1 MKKLALLTLS
11 ALLAMC
17 LNAQNIK
24 VLKFEK
30 LEKDMTANTHGTQKL
45 DQNGEKAALIKIQ
58 APEGGFTFDGGS
70 LGIVASEDH
79 DGEIWLYVPRRSKKL
94 TIRHR
99 NYGSLREYYY
109 PVTIDGA
116 RTYEMYLDI
125 GIGRYVTINSQMANS
140 TIYIDGE
147 NVGQSPINH
156 KYLNYGRHTVR
167 ALKDRFEGE
176 TSFIIT
182 TDDDASLRLVNVEQR
197 DMSDHFGDVTINVDN
212 RAEIWFEGKNVGNG
226 TWQTQ
231 LREGSYV
238 VETRKAD
245 CDPEKTSFTVVA
257 QKQNTV
263 QAAQPTP
270 HTGRL
275 SLYTRPRNAVAT
287 INGDTPID
295 LTESHTLPVGTYQI
309 NLTRKG
315 YVAKSGL
322 EYIVRH
328 NQTTRD
334 TISMERVKY
343 IKPMAFYFGA
353 GYSIRSLGGVTGL
366 LGVTYKKFDL
376 QASYTFGFGK
386 SEEVPWYS
394 VDGTDTYLSTMTY
407 KRSTLAFK
415 LGYQVE
421 LTDRI
426 GITPQVGYE
435 IERLSGTVAD
445 GTNSYGD
452 GAIANCLS
460 VGAKLLFAPMERIYL
475 FANPAY
481 SIGISKD
488 KNFERI
494 ADNSDISAGGFMVTI
509 GAIFNFNL

>member
-1 MKKLALLTLS
+1 
-11 ALLAMC
+11 
-17 LNAQNIK
+17 
-24 VLKFEK
+24 
-30 LEKDMTANTHGTQKL
+30 
-45 DQNGEKAALIKIQ
+45 
-58 APEGGFTFDGGS
+58 
-70 LGIVASEDH
+70 
-79 DGEIWLYVPRRSKKL
+79 
-94 TIRHR
+94 
-99 NYGSLREYYY
+99 
-109 PVTIDGA
+109 
-116 RTYEMYLDI
+116 
-125 GIGRYVTINSQMANS
+125 
-140 TIYIDGE
+140 
-147 NVGQSPINH
+147 
-156 KYLNYGRHTVR
+156 
-167 ALKDRFEGE
+167 
-176 TSFIIT
+176 
-182 TDDDASLRLVNVEQR
+182 
-197 DMSDHFGDVTINVDN
+197 
-212 RAEIWFEGKNVGNG
+212 
-226 TWQTQ
+226 
-231 LREGSYV
+231 
-238 VETRKAD
+238 
-245 CDPEKTSFTVVA
+245 
-257 QKQNTV
+257 
-263 QAAQPTP
+263 
-270 HTGRL
+270 
-275 SLYTRPRNAVAT
+275 VAT

-452 GAIANCLS
+452 GAIANCVS

-509 GAIFNFNL
+509 GAIFNFNF

>member
-1 MKKLALLTLS
+1 MKKLFLLTLS
-11 ALLAMC
+11 ALLAVS

-24 VLKFEK
+24 VLKFER

-58 APEGGFTFDGGS
+58 APERGFTFDGGS
-70 LGIVASEDH
+70 LGIVASEEH

-94 TIRHR
+94 TIRHKD
-99 NYGSLREYYY
+99 YGVLREYYY
-109 PVTIDGA
+109 PVTVDGA

-125 GIGRYVTINSQMANS
+125 GIGRYVTITSEMANS

-147 NVGQSPINH
+147 NIGQSPINH
-156 KYLNYGRHTVR
+156 KYLNYGKHTVR

-176 TSFIIT
+176 TSFMIT
-182 TDDDASLRLVNVEQR
+182 TEDDTSLRLINVEQR
-197 DMSDHFGDVTINVDN
+197 DMSDHFGDVTVNVEN
-212 RAEIWFEGKNVGNG
+212 RAEIWFEGKNVGSG
-226 TWQTQ
+226 SWQTQ

-287 INGDTPID
+287 YNGNNPID
-295 LTESHTLPVGTYQI
+295 LTEAQTLPVGTYQI

-315 YVAKSGL
+315 YVNKSGL
-322 EYIVRH
+322 EYTVRH
-328 NQTTRD
+328 NETTRD
-334 TISMERVKY
+334 TIDMEKIRY
-343 IKPMAFYFGA
+343 IKPNTFYFGA
-353 GYSIRSLGGVTGL
+353 GYTIRSLGGVTAL
-366 LGVTYKKFDL
+366 AGVTYKNIDL
-376 QASYTFGFGK
+376 QASYTFGLK
-386 SEEVPWYS
+386 ASDEVPWYS
-394 VDGTDTYLSTMTY
+394 TDGTDTYLSSMTY
-407 KRSTLAFK
+407 KRSTLAVK
-415 LGYQVE
+415 LGYQFE
-421 LTDRI
+421 LTERL

-435 IERLSGTVAD
+435 IERLSGTVAK
-445 GTNSYGD
+445 GTNAYGD
-452 GAIANCLS
+452 GATANCVS
-460 VGAKLLFAPMERIYL
+460 VGAKLLWAPIERIYV

-481 SIGISKD
+481 SVGVTKD
-488 KNFERI
+488 DNFKRI
-494 ADNSDISAGGFMVTI
+494 ADNSDISAGGFMMTL
-509 GAIFNFNL
+509 GAIFNF